1 MPVLVAD
8 DFPDNAELV
17 SMTLVSAGLETVTV
31 FSGADAIKAVEKYR
45 PEAAV
50 LDLSM
55 PHIDGFMVASHFRH
69 SPDPTVKTAT
79 LIAHTGLVSLPHRIR
94 AMAIGFDY
102 YLVKPDATD
111 FIEACLGIQRGL
123 SDVRHLT
130 ASKVN
135 HVRHAALSERSKQAL
150 ERAKE
155 LCEKYGKK

>member
-8 DFPDNAELV
+8 DFRDNAELV
-17 SMTLVSAGLETVTV
+17 SMTLESAGLETVTV

-79 LIAHTGLVSLPHRIR
+79 LIAHTGLVSLPNRIR
-94 AMAIGFDY
+94 AMGSGFDF
-102 YLVKPDATD
+102 YLIKPD
-111 FIEACLGIQRGL
+111 
-123 SDVRHLT
+123 
-130 ASKVN
+130 
-135 HVRHAALSERSKQAL
+135 
-150 ERAKE
+150 
-155 LCEKYGKK
+155 